1 MPDDISLVQTIFAH
15 PDDLTPRLIYADWLE
30 EHGEPERA
38 EFLRLQCELG
48 RLPRDDPQ
56 RSDLEA
62 RESQLL
68 MQYERA
74 WRDRLG
80 EYGLDYSLY
89 TTRQEMRSCV
99 IPSSLLPKV
108 PEWQLLVEELPFL
121 REFRNAEMMVGV
133 IHGLISVASL
143 HGIDL
148 GRSRLDDVAVQA
160 LAASPHMS
168 DLVNLDLSF
177 NAVTDAGA
185 KALAAS
191 PYLGRLKVLNLSFNQ
206 IENRGAQALLRS
218 KKLPALIELN
228 LRSNRL
234 SAGVEKSVAARMWQR
249 VRG

>member
-1 MPDDISLVQTIFAH
+1 MPDDTSLVQTIFDH

-38 EFLRLQCELG
+38 EFLRLQIELG
-48 RLPRDDPQ
+48 RLSRDDPQ

-68 MQYERA
+68 MQHERA

-89 TTRQEMRSCV
+89 TTRQELRTCV
-99 IPSSLLPKV
+99 IPCNLLSRV
-108 PEWQLLVEELPFL
+108 PEWQALVEELPFL
-121 REFRNAEMMVGV
+121 RDFRNAEMIVGV
-133 IHGLISVASL
+133 LHGLVSVAAL
-143 HGIDL
+143 HGLDL
-148 GRSRLDDVAVQA
+148 SRCRLDDAAVEA
-160 LAASPHMS
+160 LAASRHIA
-168 DLVNLDLSF
+168 DLVHLDLSF
-177 NAVTDAGA
+177 NAISDVGA

-191 PYLGRLKVLNLSFNQ
+191 PYLSRLKVLNLSFNQ
-206 IENRGAQALLRS
+206 IEKAGAQALLRS
-218 KKLPALIELN
+218 KKLPSLIELN

-234 SAGVEKSVAARMWQR
+234 TPSMEKNLAARMWQR

>member
-1 MPDDISLVQTIFAH
+1 MPDDTSLVQTIFDH
-15 PDDLTPRLIYADWLE
+15 PEDLTPRLIYADWLE

-38 EFLRLQCELG
+38 EFLRLQIELG
-48 RLPRDDPQ
+48 QLERDDP
-56 RSDLEA
+56 RRPDLEA
-62 RESQLL
+62 RESRML

-89 TTRQEMRSCV
+89 TTRQEMRTCV
-99 IPSSLLPKV
+99 IPSKLLPKV
-108 PEWQLLVEELPFL
+108 PEWQALVEEMPFL
-121 REFRNAEMMVGV
+121 REFRNAEMTVGV
-133 IHGLISVASL
+133 LHGLISVASL
-143 HGIDL
+143 HGLDL
-148 GRSRLDDVAVQA
+148 GRSRLDDAAVQA
-160 LAASPHMS
+160 LAASPHLA

-177 NAVTDAGA
+177 NAVSDVGA